1 MKKMALL
8 AALAVLT
15 LSGCTKVAV
24 DLELHEDHTASGSY
38 VVAIA
43 SDADDVL
50 GLDTETL
57 FNEAL
62 GRPIDAFDSAIV
74 SVYSQGGYD
83 GYLVEFEDRPFDE
96 VSRDLR
102 GMTIKK
108 TDDEEYVVRA
118 AGRDTLSGEYSE
130 WFANSEAT
138 LTVTFPG
145 EVLQTNGIVDGTTVS
160 WDLTEFDGD
169 PYARASAHAG
179 LAPLA
184 TAVVVTVFIATTF
197 LAALSVVLV
206 GRHRR

>member
-1 MKKMALL
+1 MALL
-8 AALAVLT
+8 AVVVALALT
-15 LSGCTKVAV
+15 GCTKVSV

-43 SDADDVL
+43 SDADGVL

-62 GRPIDAFDSAIV
+62 GRPINAFDSAIV
-74 SVYSQGGYD
+74 SVYSQGGYE
-83 GYLVEFEDRPFDE
+83 GYLIEFEDRPFDE

-108 TDDEEYVVRA
+108 TEDEEYVVRA
-118 AGRDTLSGEYSE
+118 AGRDSLSGEYSE
-130 WFANSEAT
+130 WFSRSEAT

-145 EVLQTNGIVDGTTVS
+145 EVLQTNGIVDGTTVT
-160 WDLTEFDGD
+160 WDLTTFSGE

-179 LAPLA
+179 LTPLE
-184 TAVVVTVFIATTF
+184 TALVVTVFVATTF
-197 LAALSVVLV
+197 LAALSVVLI